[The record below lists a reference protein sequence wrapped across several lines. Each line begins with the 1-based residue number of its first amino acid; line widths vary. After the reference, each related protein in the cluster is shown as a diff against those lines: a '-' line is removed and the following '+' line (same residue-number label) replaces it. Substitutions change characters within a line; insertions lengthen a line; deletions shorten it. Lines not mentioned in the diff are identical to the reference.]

1 MWRPQHQER
10 ITARTNFYPATSNG
24 AAAPRVSQPTRIVIP
39 FRPGIAS
46 SENRSWSQRIER
58 NPLVLLRFSL
68 AVIFLWFGVMKIA
81 GVSPVTDLLR
91 SSFPVLADPPFLQ
104 LLGLVEVAIAA
115 GLVIKRVSR
124 QTTVLMVL
132 HLLGTLSVAVLAPRI
147 IFSPT
152 FPVLTM
158 TGEFLAKNLV
168 LIAAGMVIMV
178 SRD

>member
-1 MWRPQHQER
+1 
-10 ITARTNFYPATSNG
+10 
-24 AAAPRVSQPTRIVIP
+24 
-39 FRPGIAS
+39 
-46 SENRSWSQRIER
+46 
-58 NPLVLLRFSL
+58 
-68 AVIFLWFGVMKIA
+68 
-81 GVSPVTDLLR
+81 
-91 SSFPVLADPPFLQ
+91 
-104 LLGLVEVAIAA
+104 LGLVEVAIAA

-152 FPVLTM
+152 FPVLTL